1 MINLFDK
8 LFTFIG
14 KWILHIM
21 GIVIFCL
28 LTLLIRMNIQSEK
41 KQETMYMVQF
51 NREEIWTEQVTY
63 NPDGSIQFINYENK
77 RPYKVYGGNYVI
89 IEPKIK

>member
-1 MINLFDK
+1 
-8 LFTFIG
+8 
-14 KWILHIM
+14 
-21 GIVIFCL
+21 
-28 LTLLIRMNIQSEK
+28 
-41 KQETMYMVQF
+41 MVQF

>member
-21 GIVIFCL
+21 GVFVFSL
-28 LTLLIRMNIQSEK
+28 LVLLMYMSVQNERKED
-41 KQETMYMVQF
+41 TMYMVQY
-51 NREEIWTEQVTY
+51 NKEEIWTEQVTY